1 MVGPLP
7 EPCWPKE
14 LKTLVGLEAA
24 CELSCEK
31 LRAHVGAKAAVR
43 GEARD
48 FASGC
53 EFRNRPEPVWAI
65 SRVREAI
72 SCVFGASSDDETRSS
87 HEVPPSPAPARQTA
101 PEAPTLT

>member
-1 MVGPLP
+1 MGPPP

-31 LRAHVGAKAAVR
+31 LRTAVVAKAVAR
-43 GEARD
+43 GEDLD
-48 FASGC
+48 FANAC
-53 EFRNRPEPVWAI
+53 ELRSRPEPVEAI

-72 SCVFGASSDDETRSS
+72 SCVFWGECR
-87 HEVPPSPAPARQTA
+87 
-101 PEAPTLT
+101 